1 MKESMTSLIQKLN
14 NLQIHQTKSEWED
27 NIPDDIYREYFFGN
41 YETIDSNID
50 VDTHRWYETSIE
62 VLKFEEGLLGVRY
75 ITNMFSESQDYE
87 DCYHHLQFFEMEEFT
102 TITYRAKNN

>member
-1 MKESMTSLIQKLN
+1 MIEKLN
-14 NLQIHQTKSEWED
+14 NLQILQTKSDWAEC
-27 NIPDDIYREYFFGN
+27 IPDEIWNASFKGKFN
-41 YETIDSNID
+41 LTDSNID

-62 VLKFEEGLLGVRY
+62 VLKFKEGLLGVRC

-102 TITYRAKNN
+102 TISYRAKKIK